1 MASRGKRA
9 AVERERRPELHR
21 GGQREERVRA
31 PRGLRERGHD
41 EVGHREQHR
50 RDRERRG
57 DKETPAQRAQVPQ
70 ARFAF
75 ALLGRGTFGSVRRQD
90 ERAVARPLDRA
101 HERGIVGA
109 GRVEIDARPLGR
121 EVHVGAP
128 HAAHT
133 AKGVFDARH
142 AGGAGHP
149 GHDEVAPFVF
159 GMGGGRRLGD
169 GGHCFLWTVLAIE
182 DGLHPV

>member
-1 MASRGKRA
+1 MRGSRPSATNALGMNVAKTETPYAAVVPTATSVFMSVRPWRA
-9 AVERERRPELHR
+9 AE
-21 GGQREERVRA
+21 
-31 PRGLRERGHD
+31 
-41 EVGHREQHR
+41 
-50 RDRERRG
+50 
-57 DKETPAQRAQVPQ
+57 
-70 ARFAF
+70 
-75 ALLGRGTFGSVRRQD
+75 S
-90 ERAVARPLDRA
+90 
-101 HERGIVGA
+101 
-109 GRVEIDARPLGR
+109 
-121 EVHVGAP
+121 AP

-133 AKGVFDARH
+133 AKGVFDARR